1 MISIRAHSC
10 LAQQS
15 DGPSHETGDGS
26 ARELYILTVKAL
38 DQSRDDLSRIPVVI
52 YQCFRDLVSIKLEI
66 KEPISTA

>member
-1 MISIRAHSC
+1 MVPPESY
-10 LAQQS
+10 
-15 DGPSHETGDGS
+15 T
-26 ARELYILTVKAL
+26 LTVKAL

>member
-15 DGPSHETGDGS
+15 DGPSHEIDDGS
-26 ARELYILTVKAL
+26 ARELYKLTVKAL

-52 YQCFRDLVSIKLEI
+52 YQCFRDLVSIKLKI